1 MKTFTQTFW
10 VINTEKSKIL
20 TRDKFGSMELTH
32 KDGYTNEEVVHFL
45 WKIEKIKQS
54 EK

>member
-1 MKTFTQTFW
+1 M
-10 VINTEKSKIL
+10 INTEKSKIPS
-20 TRDKFGSMELTH
+20 RNKFGSIELTH
-32 KDGYTNEEVVHFL
+32 KDGYTNEEVAHFL

>member
-1 MKTFTQTFW
+1 MKTFTQTFS
-10 VINTEKSKIL
+10 VINTERSKIP

-45 WKIEKIKQS
+45 
-54 EK
+54 

>member
-1 MKTFTQTFW
+1 M
-10 VINTEKSKIL
+10 INTEKSKIP

-32 KDGYTNEEVVHFL
+32 KDDYTNEEVVHFL
-45 WKIEKIKQS
+45 WKIKQS

>member
-1 MKTFTQTFW
+1 M
-10 VINTEKSKIL
+10 INTEKSKIP
-20 TRDKFGSMELTH
+20 TRNKFGSMELID
-32 KDGYTNEEVVHFL
+32 KDGYTNEEVACYL